1 MTAHDREALLREME
15 DLPGTLLEEVADF
28 VRFLKEKAVRERTES
43 ALLSESLLR
52 RDWLRPEEDV
62 AWADL

>member
-15 DLPGTLLEEVADF
+15 DLPGAVLEEVADF
-28 VRFLKEKAVRERTES
+28 VRFLKEKAVRDRMES
-43 ALLSESLLR
+43 ALLSEPVLR
-52 RDWLRPEEDV
+52 RDWLRAEEDA

>member
-1 MTAHDREALLREME
+1 MMTRDREMLLREME
-15 DLPGTLLEEVADF
+15 DLPGALLEEVADF

-43 ALLSESLLR
+43 ALLTESVLR

>member
-1 MTAHDREALLREME
+1 MLLREME
-15 DLPGTLLEEVADF
+15 DLPGALLEEVADF
-28 VRFLKEKAVRERTES
+28 VRFLKAKAVRERTES
-43 ALLSESLLR
+43 ALLSEPLLR